1 MHQKNALRTHTLRA
15 DARSA
20 FRMTPD
26 SENLAGGG
34 GFQVEGFAEA
44 QLP

>member
-34 GFQVEGFAEA
+34 LQVEGFAEA
-44 QLP
+44 QLS